1 MPVQVV
7 TLTCPHC
14 NATLTIDGGRE
25 TCFCSYCGTPVK
37 VVNENEYV
45 IRHVDEAEIRH
56 AETERDVQMKQLE
69 IDEGDTRFNQGAR
82 KTIFHLWIAAIVV
95 IALLCLYVAFFTGA
109 NGGIYAFDILICVGA
124 PIAAGGAYLL
134 FKLIPDR
141 QHDKVIR
148 AQGGVRFPKGYEPF
162 TGQNYETV
170 LGALTAAGFTNVTAI
185 NKHDMLLGL
194 LMKPGLIE
202 KITVDGEAIQFGG
215 RYYSPDAP
223 IVITYHGV

>member
-14 NATLTIDGGRE
+14 NATLTIDDGRE
-25 TCFCSYCGTPVK
+25 TCFCSYCGTLVK

-45 IRHVDEAEIRH
+45 IRHVDEAKIRH
-56 AETERDVQMKQLE
+56 AEIERDVQMKQLE
-69 IDEGDTRFNQGAR
+69 IDESDTKFNQGAR
-82 KTIFHLWIAAIVV
+82 KTIFYLWIAAIVV
-95 IALLCLYVAFFTGA
+95 VALLCLCVAFFAGEY
-109 NGGIYAFDILICVGA
+109 GGLYAVGVLFYVGA
-124 PIAAGGAYLL
+124 PIAIGGAYLL
-134 FKLIPDR
+134 FKVIPDK

-148 AQGGVRFPKGYEPF
+148 SQGGVRFPKGYEPF

-202 KITVDGEAIQFGG
+202 EITVDGEAIQIGG